1 MKYRADIAAR
11 GENVWSNNAME
22 YETVEEVKAWLDD
35 LSLRWYGY
43 DMSRIVSADTPKN
56 EEITPFDVL
65 YQNFRNKDNGDIARV
80 ANKSFKNYES

>member
-1 MKYRADIAAR
+1 MRYRADIAAR

-22 YETVEEVKAWLDD
+22 YETMEEVKAWLDD

-56 EEITPFDVL
+56 EQVL
-65 YQNFRNKDNGDIARV
+65 PEQKVYQNFR
-80 ANKSFKNYES
+80 E